1 MGVSLQ
7 YAWLIPA
14 LPFLAFVLITL
25 TPLRRSAQASA
36 WLATGLML
44 VATVLALSVL
54 IETAQGVHITPG
66 GSVALVEPS
75 APAGED
81 QSVER
86 FSAPP
91 PHIVQTFRW
100 APAGDTA
107 ISMGYLIDPSV
118 ALLLVMV
125 TVASTCIH
133 MFSIGYMASDPRRAR
148 FFSFIAL
155 FSAAMLLMLMA
166 SNLILLFI
174 AWELMGLCSYLLIGF
189 WFARQYA
196 DPQQI
201 TPRSAAIKAFI
212 TTRIGDVLLM
222 IGLCYL
228 WYKAGSL
235 EFGVGLGQVFNSEF
249 LSTISQEAGPFGMTT
264 ATAIA
269 LLLFCGTVGKS
280 AQVPLHVWLPDAM
293 EGPTPVSALIHAA
306 TMVAAGVFLV
316 VRTYPIFVAS
326 QALPIVAAIGA
337 FTALFAALIAI
348 GQFDIKRILAYSTI
362 SQLGFMVA
370 ALGIGGWTAAL
381 FHLLT
386 HAFFKALLFLGA
398 GSVIH
403 GMEATVGHDPNRAQ
417 DIRNMGGLR
426 RFMPTTFL
434 TYMVG
439 YLSLAGIVPFAG
451 FWSKDEILN
460 ESLLT
465 GNWLVLIVLLIT
477 SLLTAFYMTRQVL
490 LVFYGPFRSA
500 ALVHGDSAA
509 EHGHVGSEPHESPA
523 TMTIPLIVL
532 ALFALVTG
540 LLNLPFNLPGQHW
553 LSSFLG
559 QPTHSFSLVAAGLGT
574 LVALLGI
581 GLGLL
586 LYRRAYT
593 TSAESDPLEARLPG
607 PFAWMQGRFFVD
619 QLYAASI
626 GRLAV
631 ALTLL
636 SRGLDLVIDQL
647 VNGVDRLTT
656 FFGKLNYIIDDTVL
670 NDGADQVVRGASASG
685 DRARGLETGKTQD
698 YLAIVFAGMLVLGVI
713 SLYLLGR

>member
-7 YAWLIPA
+7 YAWLIPT

-25 TPLRRSAQASA
+25 TPVRRNHRASA
-36 WLATGLML
+36 WLATGLMI
-44 VATVLALSVL
+44 VASILALAVL
-54 IETAQGVHITPG
+54 FETAQGVRIAAN
-66 GSVALVEPS
+66 GSVELVALES
-75 APAGED
+75 PAGENIGA
-81 QSVER
+81 ER
-86 FSAPP
+86 FQAPEAN
-91 PHIVQTFRW
+91 IVQTFRW
-100 APAGDTA
+100 APAGDSIIT
-107 ISMGYLIDPSV
+107 MGYLIDPVV
-118 ALLLVMV
+118 ALLLAMV
-125 TVASTCIH
+125 TVASSCIH
-133 MFSIGYMASDPRRAR
+133 LFSIGYMADDPRRAR

-189 WFARQYA
+189 WFDRGYA

-201 TPRSAAIKAFI
+201 TPRAAAIKAFI

-228 WYKAGSL
+228 WFKAGSL
-235 EFGVGLGQVFNSEF
+235 DLGIQAGQVFDSEF
-249 LSTISQEAGPFGMTT
+249 LRRIGQEAGPFGLTT

-269 LLLFCGTVGKS
+269 LLLFCGTIGKS
-280 AQVPLHVWLPDAM
+280 AQVPLHIWLPDAM

-316 VRTYPIFVAS
+316 IRTYPIFVAS

-337 FTALFAALIAI
+337 FTALFAALIAV

-370 ALGIGGWTAAL
+370 ALGIGGWTVAL

-403 GMEATVGHDPNRAQ
+403 GMEATIGHDPNRAQ

-439 YLSLAGIVPFAG
+439 YLSLVGIVPFAG
-451 FWSKDEILN
+451 FWSKDEILA

-465 GNWLVLIVLLIT
+465 GNFLVLIVLLLA
-477 SLLTAFYMTRQVL
+477 SLLTAFYMTRQIL

-500 ALVHGDSAA
+500 ALVHGETSP
-509 EHGHVGSEPHESPA
+509 EHGHAGSEPHESPA
-523 TMTIPLIVL
+523 TMTIPLILL
-532 ALFALVTG
+532 ALFATGAG
-540 LLNLPFNLPGQHW
+540 LLNLPGIHW

-559 QPTHSFSLVAAGLGT
+559 QPVHAFNPIAAGLGT
-574 LVALLGI
+574 LVALIGI
-581 GLGLL
+581 GLGIAY
-586 LYRRAYT
+586 YRRAFT
-593 TSAESDPLEARLPG
+593 TENERDPLDMQIPG
-607 PFAWMQGRFFVD
+607 VFAWLNGRFFVD

-626 GRLAV
+626 GRLTL
-631 ALTLL
+631 ALEVFSSTID
-636 SRGLDLVIDQL
+636 RIIDRVVI
-647 VNGVDRLTT
+647 GFDRLTT
-656 FFGKLNYIIDDTVL
+656 FLGRVNYIVDDTLL
-670 NDGADQVVRGASASG
+670 NDGADQIVRGATIGGNGAS
-685 DRARGLETGKTQD
+685 RLETGKAQD
-698 YLAIVFAGMLVLGVI
+698 YLAIVFAGMLVLGVV